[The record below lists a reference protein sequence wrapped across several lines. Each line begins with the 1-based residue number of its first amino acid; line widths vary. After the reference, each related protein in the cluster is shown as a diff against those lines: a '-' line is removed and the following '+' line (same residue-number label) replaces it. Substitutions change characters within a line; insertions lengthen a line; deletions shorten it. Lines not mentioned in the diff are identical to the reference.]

1 MAGYI
6 HDPLQIIN
14 LIADNLRDR
23 YKSGFPV
30 LKEIIQNADDAD
42 SSDEKVNLE
51 FGLSNGLTDAEHPLL
66 KGPALYFINNGKFED
81 SDDIAIRSFG
91 LNRKAIEQSSIG
103 KFGLGMKSVFHFC
116 EAFFFLARNR
126 EKEYVKI
133 LNPWS
138 GGEEFPS
145 FHDNW
150 NRFSASD
157 AKLMK
162 QHVQPVFS
170 QMEFPRGSWFLLWL
184 PLRRSKHL
192 RVNDGEVGSIISE
205 FPGDNKR
212 LLSFLFE
219 PNLAQKLASLL
230 PLLRR
235 INSIRFWYANETAAQ
250 TSPHFQV
257 SMRGGSNRI
266 GLTEGSCIV
275 KEIAGTISYQYNGK
289 EPAPYSLVYSG
300 HESLPDVP
308 ELRSLRQSPFWP
320 KSYIRDELN
329 MSKEAPDKSREHSA
343 VIFSRS
349 NEKEHGMLKIRWAVF
364 LPVEEAKEEVHCD
377 SDICYQLTLHGYF
390 FVDAGRLDIE
400 GLQESVN
407 TINDASEAQNEVELR
422 RLWNMRLAKQGTL
435 PLILPALEAFIH
447 KARLSADD
455 VWSLS
460 DGLRNTKLFRHHR
473 ENICATSFWACG
485 LTRKGKEWR
494 ILPSDSEILP
504 LPPPPNSE
512 PERPWMT
519 LPRLESLENRKIL
532 LLYKEA
538 PHLIPKPLPQWNEL
552 YLLEILYLNEKDVF
566 SDQGK
571 LEYLHNF
578 LADSAIKPFL
588 HIGSL
593 QERLQEILNKVFVIL
608 GTGLRQ
614 YRKKVQEF
622 VTFIGAERRYAVKQD
637 APQIIRELQKR
648 KTGTLILANE
658 FDAPGYPGNARLSL
672 EDSLVLLEKL
682 HDLINRFDQN
692 DDQNEIDNCRA
703 IAREIL
709 QKQEDEQR
717 RELLSQAKKL
727 RILEGYDC
735 LTGRPTALSAAELEE
750 CRDSQLLFLYS
761 QGTTD
766 QQRRGL
772 APKMQQAISERVLLV
787 RSETASLI
795 FGQDNLLVSCQA
807 DSVLDSLG
815 EEIQQLQSTE
825 KRRELL
831 SDVAGADLLSEQR
844 VRGLRYLLHG
854 FEDRFEDNSTL
865 WVTGYDQSPV
875 WGKLWRQL
883 ESQSEDGWNLL
894 DRNLV
899 EEISPNKWHRLSIR
913 EIKPEEILE
922 ELRDKG
928 TEKITGEQFTPD
940 ERGAVLKELAGD
952 EDLWKNLPFHETV
965 MESLVRIIQDKS
977 FLETDISLPDEL
989 HFCADIIRLAKDP
1002 TIRRQQKDW
1011 IILLSPEG
1019 VIKIALQYKKPSK
1032 FWRLIMDNLDHSMKI
1047 MSSTMFRDTTWLL
1060 DLDRFPVKPSDVL
1073 FLENMQDEVERLLAI
1088 ARNAFWSPG
1097 KLLQALCDHKA
1108 FDLLKDF
1115 SFSSGKE
1122 GLEKVALLL
1131 GETSEYYVGRVTG
1144 SKEDFSQIVKTCAQF
1159 PTNLHLP
1166 GWNLLAKAI
1175 EAFSPETCKDVLL
1188 PEMAKPIAVERI
1200 VGILKWLQEEY
1211 TKVGKGLR
1219 NEILTA
1225 FNAYLTALVNAEGG
1239 TDQFPDLLLLN
1250 REGTWKPAVEL
1261 CSEAEGVADSHLLDD
1276 EQKQLLKNVIVHADR
1291 LQVAELDK
1299 IPRERDLQPEI
1310 AESADNLEEYFAEW
1324 EGLVAPEIICAF
1336 LSLLGDDP
1344 KMLDLAK
1351 RYSGRHSV
1359 EWVRDNIPWGVHH
1372 RTDNLHRGEWM
1383 YGLDRHQAFEQHR
1396 FIVKCLD
1403 GEMVRTT
1410 SIAGQK
1416 IDVPLNSQF
1425 TSLIIGG
1432 LYYELPHGGMNFPRL
1447 QLRRPNI
1454 DSPLEL
1460 SRFLRSSAEYLLN
1473 KAYNQ
1478 TNYDLARLW
1487 EELDRSEQLDIRIAQ
1502 QLVLNHIPFYMR
1514 LLGIHKYPRLQELL
1528 SAWNEARYKREE
1540 YYESKEKREN
1550 YEEEERRLLG
1560 KIQALLKSDEEVQE
1574 VVLNSV
1580 RSKMRD
1586 FQYTSISIPFELF
1599 QNADDAMVELA
1610 EIKAYPK
1617 DPEESSDDVIPVHVK
1632 RFLVIQQDQSLTFV
1646 HWGRPIN
1653 VIGSAGFPGRER
1665 GFHQDLEKMLMLS
1678 SSDKSEDGKVTGK
1691 FGLGFK
1697 SVLLAS
1703 DKPKLMSGRLATEI
1717 IAGLCPMPLNDSS
1730 SLRSRLHE
1738 LSSDRRWQ
1746 GTLIELPLSEIEP
1759 VQVMESFEKLAGI
1772 MTIFSKQIRRIDIHN
1787 CQVAIDYRSQA
1798 WEWVPQRIKLSDVAC
1813 LEIAQL
1819 PLPEGLDRDGLSVYF
1834 RLPSGGILIA
1844 LGPEGFR
1851 ALPPELPAVW
1861 VVAPTK
1867 ESEGLGFAINC
1878 MFDLD
1883 AGRARLSGNSA
1894 VNKQKAHD
1902 LGRAFG
1908 KALLRL
1914 YELIQKDWEKFKN
1927 NLRLEEDLSVY
1938 ALWSTLWEIMSDG
1951 VRFKGS
1957 DEVRSLVTRLLCGEN
1972 GLGYLIS
1979 NVDALPNGLWG
1990 SFQVLTK
1997 PEKIRV
2003 VLRGCLASEQVF
2015 RTLIEWEY
2023 FRSLIEKPES
2033 VISDSIHSV
2042 ARKIVPSIGQSTT
2055 QWRTI
2060 NLADVL
2066 HNYAENEKRVTPGM
2080 AMVLGNLLNPDN
2092 LRQEDFEKEREQI
2105 VKALSLLS
2113 YKAADVSFQSA
2124 NELLVTQKH
2133 SLANPDEAK
2142 RASFAPEKYVLFH
2155 EYKGSAINFFFVSR
2169 EKISIPVEEMAHWIL
2184 DAPTESKKERGL
2196 RYLLDG
2202 EHGERVAEILRKKGF
2217 GGTWLSKLRPDS
2229 SFFKTWDENEIS
2241 ELLWR
2246 KLPPIEEL
2254 IDRYIF
2260 TEDEGFVLPEL
2271 HDPKEILRRIHTW
2284 WANTKEDHLAQYE
2297 QRTYPDNV
2305 FLNLREDDLGHIDRK
2320 SWLILFTLSH
2330 FHMIG
2335 RQKDVQHKGFIERCI
2350 RRGWWGVFAKEQP
2363 EERADEWMG
2372 VLEEYINEQVDISEY
2387 EHWMNRF
2394 PAIYRFSRW
2403 LEEYKDA
2410 FLSLD
2415 RMENPSD
2422 IRGILKTRAN
2432 EVFQGGGIS
2441 APPIE
2446 KSLGIGACFVARELR
2461 RKKVLKGNHVI
2472 PFCYVPVKRV
2482 RELFEKLG
2490 CKGITES
2497 GGIDN
2502 SKIIYD
2508 FLCQHL
2514 GEQRATFL
2522 NNYDIPL
2529 QVIARGKDVLMM
2541 ILDKG
2546 R

>member
-1 MAGYI
+1 MSGYI

-42 SSDEKVNLE
+42 SSNEKVNLE
-51 FGLSNGLTDAEHPLL
+51 FGLSKGLTDAEHFLL

-116 EAFFFLARNR
+116 EAFFFLAKNR
-126 EKEYVKI
+126 EKQYVKI

-150 NRFSASD
+150 NRFSTSD
-157 AKLMK
+157 AKLMV
-162 QHVQPVFS
+162 QHVRPVFS

-184 PLRRSKHL
+184 PLRRKRHL
-192 RVNDGEVGSIISE
+192 LVNGREVGSIISE

-212 LLSFLFE
+212 LLAFLFE

-235 INSIRFWYANETAAQ
+235 INCIRFWHANETMAQ
-250 TSPHFQV
+250 TSPSFQV
-257 SMRGGSNRI
+257 SMKKGANRL
-266 GLTEGSCIV
+266 GLTEGNDIV
-275 KEIAGTISYQYNGK
+275 KELAGTISYQYNGK
-289 EPAPYSLVYSG
+289 EPASYSLVYSG
-300 HESLPDVP
+300 HESIPDVP
-308 ELRSLRQSPFWP
+308 ELRSLRQSVFWP

-343 VIFSRS
+343 VVFSRS
-349 NEKEHGMLKIRWAVF
+349 NEKEPGMLKIRWAVF
-364 LPVEEAKEEVHCD
+364 LPVEEAKEEVRCD
-377 SDICYQLTLHGYF
+377 GDICYRLTLHGYF

-400 GLQESVN
+400 GLQESLN
-407 TINDASEAQNEVELR
+407 TMNDASEVQNEMELR
-422 RLWNMRLAKQGTL
+422 RMWNMQLAKQGTL
-435 PLILPALEAFIH
+435 PLILKALERFID

-455 VWSLS
+455 VWYLS
-460 DGLRNTKLFRHHR
+460 DSLRNTNLFRQNR
-473 ENICATSFWACG
+473 ENICANSLWACC
-485 LTRKGKEWR
+485 LTRMGKEWR

-504 LPPPPNSE
+504 LPAPPISE
-512 PERPWMT
+512 TERPWMT
-519 LPRLESLENRKIL
+519 LPRLESLENMKIL
-532 LLYKEA
+532 FLHKEA
-538 PHLIPKPLPQWNEL
+538 PHLIPKQLPQWNES
-552 YLLEILYLNEKDVF
+552 YLLEILHLNEKDVF
-566 SDQGK
+566 SDHGK
-571 LEYLHNF
+571 LEYLNNF
-578 LADSAIKPFL
+578 LADSAVRPFL

-593 QERLQEILNKVFVIL
+593 QERLQEILNRVFIIL

-622 VTFIGAERRYAVKQD
+622 VTLIGAERRYAIKQD
-637 APQIIRELQKR
+637 APQVIRELQIC
-648 KTGTLILANE
+648 KTISLILANE
-658 FDAPGYPGNARLSL
+658 FDVPLYPGNARLSL

-682 HDLINRFDQN
+682 HDLINSFEQNHDQ
-692 DDQNEIDNCRA
+692 DEIDNCRV

-717 RELLSQAKKL
+717 RELLIQGKKL

-735 LTGRPTALSAAELEE
+735 LKGRLTALSAAELEE

-772 APKMQQAISERVLLV
+772 APKMQKAISERILLV

-795 FGQDNLLVSCQA
+795 FGRNHLLVSCQA

-815 EEIQQLQSTE
+815 EKIHQLQSIE
-825 KRRELL
+825 NGRELL
-831 SDVAGADLLSEQR
+831 SDVAGADLLSERR

-854 FEDRFEDNSTL
+854 FEARFEDNSTL
-865 WVTGYDQSPV
+865 WVSGYDQSPV

-899 EEISPNKWHRLSIR
+899 EEIPPNKWHRLSIR

-928 TEKITGEQFTPD
+928 TEKITGEQFTLD
-940 ERGAVLKELAGD
+940 ERTAVLKELAGD
-952 EDLWKNLPFHETV
+952 EALWKNLPFHETV
-965 MESLVRIIQDKS
+965 MESLVRIIPGRS
-977 FLETDISLPDEL
+977 FLETDISLPEEL
-989 HFCADIIRLAKDP
+989 HSCADIIRLAKDP

-1011 IILLSPEG
+1011 LIPLYPEG
-1019 VIKIALQYKKPSK
+1019 VTKIALQYEKPSK
-1032 FWRLIMDNLDHSMKI
+1032 FWRLIMNNLDRSMEI
-1047 MSSTMFRDTTWLL
+1047 MSNSMFRDTAWLL
-1060 DLDRFPVKPSDVL
+1060 DLDGLPAKPSDVL

-1088 ARNAFWSPG
+1088 ARGAFWSPG
-1097 KLLQALCDHKA
+1097 KLLQELCDHEA

-1115 SFSSGKE
+1115 SFSTGKE
-1122 GLEKVALLL
+1122 GLEKIALLL
-1131 GETSEYYVGRVTG
+1131 GETSEYHVGGVTR
-1144 SKEDFSQIVKTCAQF
+1144 SQEDFSQIVKTCARF
-1159 PTNLHLP
+1159 PTNLCMP
-1166 GWNLLAKAI
+1166 GWNLLAQAM

-1200 VGILKWLQEEY
+1200 VGILKWLQGEH
-1211 TKVGKGLR
+1211 TKVGKWLR
-1219 NEILTA
+1219 KEIISA

-1250 REGTWKPAVEL
+1250 CEGIWKPAIEL
-1261 CSEAEGVADSHLLDD
+1261 CCEAEGIADSHLLDD
-1276 EQKQLLKNVIVHADR
+1276 EQRRLLKAVIVHADR
-1291 LQVAELDK
+1291 LQAAELDK

-1310 AESADNLEEYFAEW
+1310 TASADNLEEFFAEW

-1351 RYSGRHSV
+1351 RCSGRHSV
-1359 EWVRDNIPWGVHH
+1359 EWVRDNIPWEVHH

-1383 YGLDRHQAFEQHR
+1383 YGLDQHQAFAQHR

-1416 IDVPLNSQF
+1416 IDVPLKSQF

-1454 DSPLEL
+1454 DSPSVL

-1478 TNYDLARLW
+1478 RNYDLALLW

-1502 QLVLNHIPFYMR
+1502 QLVLNHIPFYMK
-1514 LLGIHKYPRLQELL
+1514 LLGVHKHPRLQELL
-1528 SAWNEARYKREE
+1528 NAWNEARYKREE
-1540 YYESKEKREN
+1540 YYESKAKREK
-1550 YEEEERRLLG
+1550 YEEEKRRLLNE
-1560 KIQALLKSDEEVQE
+1560 IQTLLKSDEEVQE

-1580 RSKMRD
+1580 RAKMCD
-1586 FQYTSISIPFELF
+1586 FQYTSASVPFELF
-1599 QNADDAMVELA
+1599 QNADDAVVELLA
-1610 EIKAYPK
+1610 IKAYPK
-1617 DPEESSDDVIPVHVK
+1617 DPEEITDQLIPDHVK
-1632 RFLVIQQDQSLTFV
+1632 RFLIILQNDSLTFV

-1653 VIGSAGFPGRER
+1653 VIGSVGFPGRER

-1703 DKPKLMSGRLATEI
+1703 DRPKLMSGRLATEI
-1717 IAGLCPMPLNDSS
+1717 IAGLCPIPLNDSS

-1759 VQVMESFEKLAGI
+1759 AQVMESFEKLAGI

-1787 CQVAIDYRSQA
+1787 DYRSRA

-1813 LEIAQL
+1813 LEIAEL
-1819 PLPEGLDRDGLSVYF
+1819 PLPESLDQGGLSVYF

-1883 AGRARLSGNSA
+1883 AGRARLAGNSE
-1894 VNKQKAHD
+1894 VNKQKARE

-1908 KALLRL
+1908 SALRDL
-1914 YELIQKDWEKFKN
+1914 YELTQEKWEELKIT
-1927 NLRLEEDLSVY
+1927 LRLEGDLSVY
-1938 ALWSTLWEIMSDG
+1938 AFWSTFWKVMSDG
-1951 VRFKGS
+1951 VLSRGN
-1957 DEVRSLVTRLLCGEN
+1957 DEVSFLVRLLLCNEH
-1972 GLGYLIS
+1972 GLGSLIS

-2023 FRSLIEKPES
+2023 FRSLVEKSES
-2033 VISDSIHSV
+2033 VISDSIYSV

-2055 QWRTI
+2055 QRRTI

-2066 HNYAENEKRVTPGM
+2066 YEYAVNEKRVTPAM
-2080 AMVLGNLLNPDN
+2080 ATALGNLLNPAD
-2092 LRQEDFEKEREQI
+2092 LRQESFEKEKEQI
-2105 VKALSLLS
+2105 EKALPLLS
-2113 YKAADVSFQSA
+2113 YKAADGSFQSA
-2124 NELLVTQKH
+2124 NDLIVVQKH
-2133 SLANPDEAK
+2133 TLANPDESK
-2142 RASFAPEKYVLFH
+2142 RALFAPEEYLLSD
-2155 EYKGSAINFFFVSR
+2155 EYKGSAINFFFLCR
-2169 EKISIPVEEMAHWIL
+2169 EKISLPVEEMAHWIL
-2184 DAPTESKKERGL
+2184 DAPTENKKERGL

-2202 EHGERVAEILRKKGF
+2202 EHGERVAEILRKRGL
-2217 GGTWLSKLRPDS
+2217 GGTWLAKLRPDS
-2229 SFFKTWDENEIS
+2229 SFFKTWDENDVS
-2241 ELLWR
+2241 ELLLR
-2246 KLPPIEEL
+2246 KLPSIEEL
-2254 IDRYIF
+2254 IFRYVF
-2260 TEDEGFVLPEL
+2260 TGDEDFELPEDELRRHNPE
-2271 HDPKEILRRIHTW
+2271 EILQRIYTW
-2284 WANTKEDHLAQYE
+2284 WADTKEEHIAQYE
-2297 QRTYPDNV
+2297 QRTYPDNA
-2305 FLNLREDDLGHIDRK
+2305 LLDLEEDEFGRIDRK
-2320 SWLILFTLSH
+2320 SWMILFTLAH
-2330 FHMIG
+2330 FHTIG
-2335 RQKDVQHKGFIERCI
+2335 RQKDVHHKGFIEMCI
-2350 RRGWWGVFAKEQP
+2350 TRGWWDVFTKEKP
-2363 EERADEWMG
+2363 EERADEWMN
-2372 VLEEYINEQVDISEY
+2372 VLEEYINEQVDKSEY
-2387 EHWMNRF
+2387 ELWMNRF
-2394 PAIYRFSRW
+2394 PTIYRFSRK
-2403 LEEYKDA
+2403 LEDYKES

-2415 RMENPSD
+2415 RMEILPD
-2422 IRGILKTRAN
+2422 IKKILKTKAI
-2432 EVFQGGGIS
+2432 EIFQGGGIS

-2446 KSLGIGACFVARELR
+2446 RSLGIGACFIFRELK
-2461 RKKVLKGNHVI
+2461 RKQILKRNQII

-2482 RELFEKLG
+2482 RDLFQKIG
-2490 CKGITES
+2490 CEGITES
-2497 GGIDN
+2497 DGIYN
-2502 SKIIYD
+2502 SKRIHN
-2508 FLCQHL
+2508 FLCQNL
-2514 GEQRATFL
+2514 GEKRSTFL

-2529 QVIARGKDVLMM
+2529 QVITKEQDLLKM
-2541 ILDKG
+2541 ILN
-2546 R
+2546 